1 MDYPVYKETL
11 LVFTFKI
18 YFFHARF
25 WYNKLQSPR
34 LKIRELER
42 NNCYCSY
49 TVQVSAF
56 VRI

>member
-42 NNCYCSY
+42 NNCYCS
-49 TVQVSAF
+49 
-56 VRI
+56 